1 MVGIQPPTPAY
12 NITKPSPLWR
22 RLSCLGRR
30 RLKSTPHSTLP
41 RSITAKPSHQPPL
54 WLNTRIGG
62 RQVQFAARKKKETP
76 TQLERRALPELQ
88 KPPDRSETSRAL
100 CLFPSTRAGEQKDD
114 CHSPP
119 PLATPSGPVAVVVL
133 QLSDAARLC
142 SLSAAPLSSRLNPP
156 QRCMPV
162 SIDTSRP
169 PRSRLSSGGEASPTN
184 PPSRISRLRRAC
196 STPSHRRLIDQNH
209 PEG

>member
-1 MVGIQPPTPAY
+1 MVGIQPSNASLQHHQAVSSLATTLLFGTTTTQKHPAF
-12 NITKPSPLWR
+12 NT
-22 RLSCLGRR
+22 
-30 RLKSTPHSTLP
+30 P

-54 WLNTRIGG
+54 WLNTRIG
-62 RQVQFAARKKKETP
+62 RQVQFAAGKKKETP

-88 KPPDRSETSRAL
+88 KPPDRSETSRAR
-100 CLFPSTRAGEQKDD
+100 CPFPSTRAGEQKDD

-133 QLSDAARLC
+133 QLSDAARLGN
-142 SLSAAPLSSRLNPP
+142 LSAAPLSSRLNPT

-196 STPSHRRLIDQNH
+196 STPSHHRLIDQNH